1 MNIDL
6 LDKKILFLLEQNS
19 KLPVSTLSKQVHA
32 SREVVNYR
40 IKKLEEK
47 NIIKAYISRIDQSVF
62 CQGAAS
68 LDLTINKA
76 NQTRYLEILEF
87 LKNHNSINWIGEL
100 CGTRDLSITILYEN
114 SFKLS
119 EIINDITL
127 FIGDDLI
134 SHSVYLYVDEIKFS
148 RSGLFELEKFESKLT
163 KGAKFENNNHTNK
176 IKLDNKDLILL
187 KELSQ
192 NSKITN
198 IELSKKIDSKEDMV
212 RIRIKNLEK
221 NKIILGYTI
230 VINPY
235 VLGFEGYYMN
245 LNIENLTPDIYE
257 SIKNYINSNPFIF
270 FSTKIVGEYNFLFGI
285 YAKNRLDFNE
295 ILINLRSFFGTSLK
309 KYEVQMLL
317 NEHKEVFITKELIN

>member
-47 NIIKAYISRIDQSVF
+47 NIIKSYISRIDQSLF
-62 CQGAAS
+62 CLGAAS
-68 LDLTINKA
+68 LNLTINKS
-76 NQTRYLEILEF
+76 NQIRYLEILDF
-87 LKNHNSINWIGEL
+87 LKNYPNINWIGEL
-100 CGTRDLSITILYEN
+100 CGTQDLSVTILYQN

-119 EIINDITL
+119 EIIENITL
-127 FIGDDLI
+127 FIDKDLI
-134 SHSVYLYVDEIKFS
+134 SYSVHLYVDEIKFS
-148 RSGLFELEKFESKLT
+148 RIGILELENYDIKLT
-163 KGAKFENNNHTNK
+163 RGTKFENQKK
-176 IKLDNKDLILL
+176 IKLDDKDLIIL

-221 NKIILGYTI
+221 NCVILGYTI

-235 VLGFEGYYMN
+235 VFGFEGYYIN
-245 LNIENLTPDIYE
+245 LNIENLTYKNYDL
-257 SIKNYINSNPFIF
+257 IKSYINSNPFIF
-270 FSTKIVGEYNFLFGI
+270 YSVKIVGEYNLLI
-285 YAKNRLDFNE
+285 VVYTKNRLDFNE

-317 NEHKEVFITKELIN
+317 NEHKEVFISKEIIN